1 MNAFFF
7 AASREGKCRI
17 YNQLLDICK
26 DMVKTVKKMFG
37 SYMYEKFM
45 YKKQKAKFERNLKQ
59 VAAKLEKAGI
69 RI

>member
-1 MNAFFF
+1 
-7 AASREGKCRI
+7 
-17 YNQLLDICK
+17 
-26 DMVKTVKKMFG
+26 MVKTVKKMFG